1 MIKTNLILMGVPG
14 VGKGT
19 VASLISSQSD
29 MIHVSTGDIFRAEIA
44 QKTDL
49 GLKVQSIV
57 TTGGYVP
64 DEITNAIVKKRID
77 ELVLQNKF
85 FILDGFPRTI
95 AQAEFLDSLNLP
107 FKVVELDAPEEIILE
122 RLSGRRTCPKCKS
135 SFHIKF
141 KPSAKEQFCDKVD
154 CGAILI
160 QRPDDQPEAIS
171 KRLAIYKEQ
180 TEPLL
185 NFYNKSSRLIN
196 IEAIELP
203 EKVAQKV
210 LKILQK

>member
-19 VASLISSQSD
+19 VALLISSQSN
-29 MIHVSTGDIFRAEIA
+29 MIHVSTGDIFRSEIA
-44 QKTDL
+44 QKSEL
-49 GLKVQSIV
+49 GLKVKSIV

-77 ELVLQNKF
+77 ELVAQKKF
-85 FILDGFPRTI
+85 FILDGYPRTI
-95 AQAEFLDSLNLP
+95 AQAQFLDSLNLP
-107 FKVVELDAPEEIILE
+107 FQVVELDAPEEIILE
-122 RLSGRRTCPKCKS
+122 RLSGRRTCNVCKS
-135 SFHIKF
+135 SFHVKF
-141 KPSAKEQFCDKVD
+141 KPSSKDQLCDKVD
-154 CGAILI
+154 CKGILI

-185 NFYNKSSRLIN
+185 NFYDQSSRLIN
-196 IEAIELP
+196 IEAIEMP